1 MSSGGPHPAHHEPQE
16 APRPAPSRIV
26 GIGASAGGV
35 EAFSG
40 LLKALPPNTGMAF
53 VVLSHLSP
61 THRSELSRILA
72 PLTRM
77 PVRDAVDGEAVQSDH
92 VYVLTPN
99 RILTIAE
106 GRLHLASRDGGVQ
119 RPTGIDRFLQSLA
132 VDLGPRAVGVILS
145 GTGSDGTAGLQAIK
159 ARGGTTFAEDP
170 LLAAFEGMPRSAAS
184 SGAVDFVLP
193 LAEIARSL
201 AELAASAG
209 ASPES
214 EATAPTV
221 GAPPVLDDGTS
232 PPMPDY
238 SEAEGEALEAIIRI
252 LQEATGVDFH
262 HYKRPSLARRVRH
275 RVDELGLVD
284 FAAYLPRLRQDP
296 GEVAALLDTVLIQVT
311 KFFREPATFAALQKS
326 VIPSLLS
333 GRTSARPLRAWV
345 VGCATGQEAYSLAI
359 AFLETEASLGL
370 EGLVR
375 VFASDLSDSGLAKA
389 RLGQYSRE
397 ETDGLSPERLQR
409 FFTPVDH
416 GFQVSKRLRDICVFA
431 RHDITRDPPFAQL
444 DLVLCSNVLI
454 YFDQI
459 LQQRVLQ
466 NAHYALKPTG
476 YLALGPAETTIGAEG
491 LFTALDRKQKIY
503 LRRHAPSRPHVSPAR
518 TGDPRLGAGRPASPA
533 VPPLQWSTAE
543 LQRAAEQVFFAE
555 FPAASVIVNPELE
568 VLHFQGPTAPYLE
581 APTGGPTMQLL
592 RLAHPDLRLPLG
604 RMLRRA
610 KRDRAAVRQR
620 GIPMK
625 AEGKARTV
633 SLSVLPVSLD
643 DAEAQHFLVVFDRS
657 EGRDAPGG
665 GRAQGAAAGAG
676 AGSEADARV
685 PELETELAENK
696 EYFEAIVDQQDAT
709 HAELQAAYEA
719 SLSINEEYQS
729 TNEELESAKEEMQS
743 LNEEMVT
750 TNEQL
755 HQRHAELQARTAEV
769 SSLLESVD
777 MPMLLLTRN
786 LRLRAFNS
794 RAAGELHLS
803 QALVGRG
810 LPGAHV
816 PVSLLELQ
824 DLVDGALRDN
834 DVQEREIQD
843 ARGTWL
849 ALRVWPVH
857 PGSEGG
863 TVAVALLDISK
874 LKSDVAEAAAGRAY
888 SEAVVEAVMQPLV
901 ALDDEHRMLHAN
913 SAFHLTFQTAAAA
926 IAGQR
931 IAELGDGEWGGPEL
945 EAFLQRARQANQS
958 PRGPEITVDSKR
970 LGRRTFQLSAGPIAQ
985 PGQSEARLLVAIED
999 ITVRKLA
1006 EAAAMEASRMQAVS
1020 ALAGGV
1026 AHEINNQMTTVL
1038 GFADYL
1044 FKQATL
1050 TDSERDDV
1058 KRIVKAARRSAD
1070 VTQQL
1075 LAFSRRQALQMV
1087 VVDLNALIAVSEAIL
1102 SRAVGPGIAL
1112 EISLGENVGQVRAD
1126 QAQLEQVV
1134 VNLCLNARDAM
1145 NGAGRLTI
1153 ATTTVLATDPVSS
1166 RRGGA
1171 TAPRGSY
1178 ARLIVS
1184 DTGAGMDE
1192 VTQAR
1197 IFEPFFTTKAFG
1209 AGTGLGLASV
1219 LGTVEQCGGL
1229 IWVESQP
1236 GRGTTFTIDLPRLE
1250 TEAEPMPV
1258 AVSDP
1263 AKGGTETLLVV
1274 EDEEG
1279 VRTWLART
1287 LRELGYTVVEASDG
1301 VEALRLVVEAR
1312 RPFDLVLSDI
1322 VIPGLDGA
1330 QLRTRLAEV
1339 HPGLPVLLVSG
1350 FALEEL
1356 VRQGRLDSETVL
1368 LRKPFDPATV
1378 ASEVR
1383 KALDAAP

>member
-1 MSSGGPHPAHHEPQE
+1 MSSGGPHPAPHKPQE
-16 APRPAPSRIV
+16 ALRPTPSHVV
-26 GIGASAGGV
+26 GVGASAGGV

-40 LLKALPPNTGMAF
+40 LLKALPPDTGMAF

-61 THRSELSRILA
+61 THRSQLSNILA
-72 PLTRM
+72 SLTRM
-77 PVRDAVDGEAVQSDH
+77 PVRDAVDGEAVQPDH
-92 VYVLTPN
+92 VYVLPPN

-106 GRLHLASRDGGVQ
+106 GRLHLASREGGVQ
-119 RPTGIDRFLQSLA
+119 HPTAIDQFLQSLA

-193 LAEIARSL
+193 LAEIARAL
-201 AELAASAG
+201 AELAASND
-209 ASPES
+209 ASPKI
-214 EATAPTV
+214 APTDQ
-221 GAPPVLDDGTS
+221 APAATDDGTS
-232 PPMPDY
+232 LPMPDY
-238 SEAEGEALEAIIRI
+238 SAAEGKALEAIIRI
-252 LQEATGVDFH
+252 LQMATGVDFH

-275 RVDELGLVD
+275 RVHELGLGD
-284 FAAYLPRLRQDP
+284 FVAYLPRLRQDP
-296 GEVAALLDTVLIQVT
+296 SEIAALFDTVLIQVT
-311 KFFREPATFAALQKS
+311 EFFREPGTFAALQHT
-326 VIPSLLS
+326 VLPSLLA
-333 GRTSARPLRAWV
+333 GRQAVAPLRAWV

-359 AFLETEASLGL
+359 AFLEVEARLGL

-375 VFASDLSDSGLAKA
+375 VFASDLRESGLAKA
-389 RLGQYSRE
+389 RLGQYSRK

-409 FFTPVDH
+409 FFVPVDH
-416 GFQVSKRLRDICVFA
+416 GFQVSKRLREICVFA

-454 YFDQI
+454 YFDQV

-466 NAHYALKPTG
+466 NAHYALKPGG
-476 YLALGPAETTIGAEG
+476 YLTLGPAETTAGVEG
-491 LFTALDRKQKIY
+491 LFTPLDRKHKIY
-503 LRRHAPSRPHVSPAR
+503 LRRHAPARLHVSRAR
-518 TGDPRLGAGRPASPA
+518 TGDHPLGAAKPASH
-533 VPPLQWSTAE
+533 VLPLQWSTTE

-568 VLHFQGPTAPYLE
+568 VLHFQGSTGPYLE
-581 APTGGPTMQLL
+581 APTGGPTMELL

-620 GIPMK
+620 GVRMM
-625 AEGKARTV
+625 AAGKARMV
-633 SLSVLPVSLD
+633 NLSVLPVSLD
-643 DAEAQHFLVVFDRS
+643 DAEAQHFVVVFDRS
-657 EGRDAPGG
+657 ESRETPGG
-665 GRAQGAAAGAG
+665 DSARGAAGAR

-685 PELETELAENK
+685 PALEAELAENR
-696 EYFEAIVDQQDAT
+696 EYFHAIIGQQDAI

-719 SLSINEEYQS
+719 SLSVNEEYQS

-755 HQRHAELQARTAEV
+755 HLRHAELQARTAEV

-777 MPMLLLTRN
+777 MPMVLLTRN

-803 QALVGRG
+803 QAHVGRG
-810 LPGAHV
+810 IPETHM
-816 PVSLLELQ
+816 PVSLPELRE
-824 DLVDGALRDN
+824 LVEGALRDN
-834 DVQEREIQD
+834 DVQERELQD
-843 ARGTWL
+843 VRGTWR
-849 ALRVWPVH
+849 ALRAWPVH
-857 PGSEGG
+857 PGTDGG
-863 TVAVALLDISK
+863 TVALALVDITK
-874 LKSDVAEAAAGRAY
+874 FKSDIAEAAAGKAY

-901 ALDDEHRMLHAN
+901 VLDDEHRMLHAN
-913 SAFHLTFQTAAAA
+913 SAFHLMFQTDAGA
-926 IAGQR
+926 IAGKR
-931 IAELGDGEWGGPEL
+931 IAELGDGEWAAPEL
-945 EAFLQRARQANQS
+945 EDFLQRSRKAIQS
-958 PRGPEITVDSKR
+958 HRGPDLTVESSR
-970 LGRRTFQLSAGPIAQ
+970 LGRRTFQFSAGPIAH
-985 PGQSEARLLVAIED
+985 PGASEARLLLAIED

-1006 EAAAMEASRMQAVS
+1006 EASAMEASRMQAVG

-1044 FKQATL
+1044 SKQATL
-1050 TDSERDDV
+1050 SDAERDDL
-1058 KRIVKAARRSAD
+1058 KRIVNAARRSAD

-1102 SRAVGPGIAL
+1102 SQALGPNIAL

-1126 QAQLEQVV
+1126 QAQLEQVL

-1153 ATTTVLATDPVSS
+1153 ATTTVLVTDPVSS
-1166 RRGGA
+1166 RPGGA

-1178 ARLIVS
+1178 ARLTVS
-1184 DTGAGMDE
+1184 DTGGGMDE

-1209 AGTGLGLASV
+1209 LGTGLGLASV
-1219 LGTVEQCGGL
+1219 LGTVEQSGGL
-1229 IWVESQP
+1229 IWVESQL
-1236 GRGTTFTIDLPRLE
+1236 GRGTTFTIDLPRLV
-1250 TEAEPMPV
+1250 TEAAPMPV
-1258 AVSDP
+1258 PVPDP
-1263 AKGGTETLLVV
+1263 ATGGTETLLIV

-1279 VRTWLART
+1279 IRTWLART

-1301 VEALRLVVEAR
+1301 AEALRLVVEER
-1312 RPFDLVLSDI
+1312 RPIDLVLSDI
-1322 VIPGLDGA
+1322 VIPGLEGA
-1330 QLRTRLAEV
+1330 QLRTRLAEAR
-1339 HPGLPVLLVSG
+1339 PGLPVLLISG
-1350 FALEEL
+1350 FAREEL
-1356 VRQGRLDSETVL
+1356 VRQGRLDGDTVL
-1368 LRKPFDPATV
+1368 LRKPFDPAAL

-1383 KALDAAP
+1383 KALHAAP